1 MKHQQ
6 GGTTRS
12 TNKEEQQEVPTR
24 RNNKKHQQGGTA
36 QSCDLHAEELAL
48 QWRRGELESLTEHM
62 SLDSIVFEVI
72 LVEFYRCQ
80 TRFQITIL

>member
-12 TNKEEQQEVPTR
+12 TRNREQV
-24 RNNKKHQQGGTA
+24 GTA
-36 QSCDLHAEELAL
+36 QSCDLHVVEVELAL

-72 LVEFYRCQ
+72 LVEFYGCQ